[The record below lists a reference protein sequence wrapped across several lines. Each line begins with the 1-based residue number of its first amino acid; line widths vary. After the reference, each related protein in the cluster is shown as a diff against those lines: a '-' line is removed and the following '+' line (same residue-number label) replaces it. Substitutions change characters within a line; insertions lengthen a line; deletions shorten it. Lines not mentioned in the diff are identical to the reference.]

1 MRNWLLIRGSGAV
14 EHALM
19 ERGAWGGDISTA
31 STSDHIEE
39 EGKITDTRI
48 FFPGPKKVS
57 KVWMKKVFLFE
68 PITDSN
74 YPKVATADLALT
86 NNRGK
91 MTSNWMTN
99 DKVQWSLQVQN
110 LAFSKFRQYGWGRT
124 P

>member
-19 ERGAWGGDISTA
+19 ERGA
-31 STSDHIEE
+31 
-39 EGKITDTRI
+39 
-48 FFPGPKKVS
+48 FPGPKKVS

-86 NNRGK
+86 NRGK

-99 DKVQWSLQVQN
+99 DKVKWSLKVQN